1 LKNQVSGNNNMTEL
15 RKVLRLTKNAYA
27 VTIPA
32 KYREV
37 LQLGPGNYLEISLV
51 ENQTLIVKKH
61 KEPEKP

>member
-1 LKNQVSGNNNMTEL
+1 MTEL